1 MENTYVAQKQ
11 VLQLTVQFQGVLQK
25 TAPKP
30 QPNPG
35 PHLII
40 YLNGTVQSV
49 VHLPKPQSSES
60 IEAELR
66 DDHDKPFKGIDNL
79 QKQVQH
85 YLDKTG
91 GTKCN
96 QEDGPDWMFDKGEV
110 TVRVPDYVFAL
121 HHTESRFFTSSQGIS
136 ANIPSL
142 LNMMAVRLGRKIS
155 KRQSSRCMIS
165 VLGEACMRSG
175 DISGQGGTHQKC
187 GASGHDQLCH

>member
-1 MENTYVAQKQ
+1 MENTYVAQKK
-11 VLQLTVQFQGVLQK
+11 VLQLTVQFQGVLQN
-25 TAPKP
+25 TTPKP

-35 PHLII
+35 PQLII
-40 YLNGTVQSV
+40 CLNGTVQSV

-91 GTKCN
+91 GTKCD

-110 TVRVPDYVFAL
+110 TVRAPDYVFCPAPHRKQIL
-121 HHTESRFFTSSQGIS
+121 CLFTRHFCQHPLFAEHDGCQTRKEICQE
-136 ANIPSL
+136 
-142 LNMMAVRLGRKIS
+142 AVWQMYNFCS
-155 KRQSSRCMIS
+155 W
-165 VLGEACMRSG
+165 
-175 DISGQGGTHQKC
+175 
-187 GASGHDQLCH
+187 